1 MTYVEAEVRW
11 ILRRS
16 GRAAFLHCARGES
29 WSIYNIGKGEE
40 MHIAVI
46 GAGSLGA
53 VYGARLA
60 LSGQEVTLVDIDQAH
75 VERINAQG
83 LVFEHDGVETVIPV
97 RATTDA
103 ASVAKA
109 DVALIVVNA
118 YSTRAAA
125 ESALVL
131 LKEDGY
137 AVTLQNG
144 LGNVEAMQDVL
155 GPERVAGGICFI
167 SGSLNGP
174 GAVKQTGS
182 GPTHMG
188 ELDGVR
194 SERLDR
200 LAAAMAPAGLQPV
213 IDDDIMT
220 IIWGKFVHNCAVNAV
235 CALTGLT
242 PGHVREVPELDEF
255 RTCIIREAMALA
267 EAAGIQLPDADPV
280 ATIQAWAAQRFH
292 RPSMM
297 QHLDRGLPTEIDALN
312 GYAAR
317 ESARLGLAAPCN
329 DAITRL
335 MKGREYIP
343 QS

>member
-1 MTYVEAEVRW
+1 
-11 ILRRS
+11 
-16 GRAAFLHCARGES
+16 
-29 WSIYNIGKGEE
+29 

-60 LSGQEVTLVDIDQAH
+60 QSGQAVTLVDIDQAH
-75 VERINAQG
+75 IDRINAEG
-83 LVFEHDGVETVIPV
+83 LVFECEGAEAVIPV
-97 RATTDA
+97 RATTDPA
-103 ASVAKA
+103 AAPKA

-118 YSTRAAA
+118 YSTRDAA
-125 ESALVL
+125 ESASLL
-131 LKEDGY
+131 LKEEGF

-155 GPERVAGGICFI
+155 GVERVVGGICFI
-167 SGSLNGP
+167 SGSLRGP

-194 SERLDR
+194 SERLEA
-200 LAAAMAPAGLQPV
+200 LAAVMQPAGLSPV
-213 IDDDIMT
+213 IDDEIMS

-235 CALTGLT
+235 CAITDLS
-242 PGHVREVPELDEF
+242 PGYVREVPELDEF
-255 RTCIIREAMALA
+255 RTCIIEEAIALA
-267 EAAGIQLPDADPV
+267 DAAGIRLPDADPV

-317 ESARLGLAAPCN
+317 ECARLGLQAPCN

-335 MKGREYIP
+335 MKGREYLP
-343 QS
+343 AS

>member
-1 MTYVEAEVRW
+1 
-11 ILRRS
+11 
-16 GRAAFLHCARGES
+16 
-29 WSIYNIGKGEE
+29 
-40 MHIAVI
+40 MHIAII

-60 LSGQEVTLVDIDQAH
+60 QSGQEVTLIDIDRQH
-75 VERINAQG
+75 VERINAEG
-83 LVFEHDGVETVIPV
+83 LAFEYDGTETVIHV
-97 RATTDA
+97 RAATNPA
-103 ASVAKA
+103 MVPKA
-109 DVALIVVNA
+109 DVALIVVNS
-118 YSTRAAA
+118 YSTHDAA
-125 ESALVL
+125 ESASLL
-131 LKEDGY
+131 LKDDGY

-144 LGNVEAMQDVL
+144 LGNVEAMQRVL
-155 GPERVAGGICFI
+155 GPARVVGGICFI
-167 SGSLNGP
+167 SGTLREP

-182 GPTHMG
+182 GPTHLG
-188 ELDGVR
+188 ELDGAT
-194 SERLDR
+194 SERLQA
-200 LAAAMAPAGLQPV
+200 LAEVMEPAGLSPV
-213 IDDDIMT
+213 ISDDIMT

-235 CALTGLT
+235 CAITGLT

-255 RTCIIREAMALA
+255 RTCIIREAAALA
-267 EAAGIQLPDADPV
+267 EAMGIRLPDADPV
-280 ATIQAWAAQRFH
+280 ETIQTWAAQRFH

-317 ESARLGLAAPCN
+317 QSARLGLSAPCN